1 MGVAMDLERGDPN
14 DSLKGFRKATPN
26 VSDGNQLYLQNK
38 RDVLPLCMPAR
49 CLLSFNNLTSLD

>member
-1 MGVAMDLERGDPN
+1 MDLERGDPN